1 MRRALISVLADG
13 LFRLVQSDIER
24 VLFDGPAIHKRLDE
38 LAAQITIDYSDRELT
53 VIAILTGTL
62 MFMSD
67 LLRRIPLPLK
77 LNCLSV
83 ASYHGKTQT
92 GGEVLFKEFSVPDVA
107 GQDVLI
113 LDDILDTGHTLAAV
127 REKLETAKPRSIRV
141 CVLLSK
147 RKQRA
152 RDLDADY
159 IGFEIDDEFVV
170 GYGLDFRGRYRNLPY
185 IGVLRRDLLKGEGVK
200 GAW

>member
-1 MRRALISVLADG
+1 M
-13 LFRLVQSDIER
+13 QSDIER

-38 LAAQITIDYSDRELT
+38 IAAQITEYYSDRELV

-92 GGEVLFKEFSVPDVA
+92 SGEVLFKELSIPDIT

-141 CVLLSK
+141 CVLLRK
-147 RKQRA
+147 RKRRA
-152 RDLDADY
+152 RNVDADY
-159 IGFEIDDEFVV
+159 IAFEIDDEFVV
-170 GYGLDFRGRYRNLPY
+170 GYGLDFMERYRNLPY
-185 IGVLRRDLLKGEGVK
+185 VGVLKKELLETPGKPS
-200 GAW
+200 GAPEARHVYS

>member
-1 MRRALISVLADG
+1 MPADG
-13 LFRLVQSDIER
+13 LFTFVQGDIER
-24 VLFDGPAIHKRLDE
+24 VLFDEPAIRKRLDE
-38 LAAQITIDYSDRELT
+38 MAAQITADYSDREL
-53 VIAILTGTL
+53 VVVAILTGTL

-83 ASYHGKTQT
+83 ASYHGKTRSS
-92 GGEVLFKEFSVPDVA
+92 GEVLFKELCIPDVT

-152 RDLDADY
+152 RDVHADY
-159 IGFEIDDEFVV
+159 VGFEIKDEFVV
-170 GYGLDFRGRYRNLPY
+170 GYGLDFMERYRNLPY
-185 IGVLRRDLLKGEGVK
+185 IGVLE
-200 GAW
+200 